1 MEVPTIDDLSTI
13 ETSAIGAD
21 AIVIH
26 NVQMSNIKQYVDMI
40 KRLQVKRAVIAVN
53 VTGHEADNEI
63 TNSYVES
70 LFRGDQVDSSSVEPK
85 QPIYTVIK
93 YSEPV
98 IFEEESRRPFRIVVD
113 TTPVPTAPS
122 SRLATG
128 DLLRVLTEC
137 IDLPK
142 AFNRVFGMGPGNALD
157 NEILV
162 WMKAQGI
169 STSDRVA
176 VLLSDFQEVSE
187 QRLKEMNTEFKAN
200 KNRAG
205 VTAAAS

>member
-1 MEVPTIDDLSTI
+1 MEVPAINDLTTI
-13 ETSAIGAD
+13 ESSASGAD
-21 AIVIH
+21 AIVVH
-26 NVQMSNIKQYVDMI
+26 NVQLSNIKQYIDMI

-53 VTGHEADNEI
+53 VTGRESDNEI

-70 LFRGDQVDSSSVEPK
+70 LFRGDQDDSSVDPK

-113 TTPVPTAPS
+113 TTPVPTVPS

-142 AFNRVFGMGPGNALD
+142 AFNRVYGIGPGNALD

-187 QRLKEMNTEFKAN
+187 RRLKEMNTEFKAN

-205 VTAAAS
+205 VTADTS

>member
-1 MEVPTIDDLSTI
+1 MEVPAINDLTTI
-13 ETSAIGAD
+13 ESSASGAD
-21 AIVIH
+21 AIVAH
-26 NVQMSNIKQYVDMI
+26 NVQLSNIKQYIDMI

-53 VTGHEADNEI
+53 VTGRESDNEI

-70 LFRGDQVDSSSVEPK
+70 LFHGDQDDSSVDPK

-113 TTPVPTAPS
+113 TTPVPTVPS

-142 AFNRVFGMGPGNALD
+142 AFNRVYGIGPGNALD

-187 QRLKEMNTEFKAN
+187 RRLKEMNTEFKAN

-205 VTAAAS
+205 VTADTS

>member
-70 LFRGDQVDSSSVEPK
+70 LFRGDQVDSPSVEPK

-113 TTPVPTAPS
+113 TTPVPTTPS

-205 VTAAAS
+205 VTAATS